1 MLDQADALRTLFQDK
16 AVCSAAAPRSS
27 RAYTV
32 AVTSGKGGVGKTS
45 IAVNLAVLLSRLGRR
60 VRLVD
65 ADFGL
70 SNAEFMLGVAPK
82 HNLEDVARGC
92 IDARDAWVD
101 APGGIKLLS
110 SGSAVQGMANVDGAT
125 GAELVGQVLDGV
137 SDEEVVI
144 VDTGPGISASVV
156 SLLALA
162 DEVMVVTTP
171 EPTSIADTYAAIKV
185 LTSFCP
191 NTQITLVANCC
202 ASPGQASSIA
212 TGLEQICLRFL
223 ERSFE
228 RHEYLPYDR
237 DVSHAIQLQK
247 PLVVSSPRSATV
259 TWLRKIAIKLE
270 DRVSKRRQNRQM
282 RELPVESLG
291 SAELTEVKV
300 ERAEVRA

>member
-1 MLDQADALRTLFQDK
+1 MLDQADALRTLFQEN
-16 AVCSAAAPRSS
+16 AVRSAAVPRSS

-70 SNAEFMLGVAPK
+70 SNAEVLLGVRPK
-82 HNLEDVARGC
+82 HNLEDVARGR
-92 IDARDAWVD
+92 IDACDAWAD

-110 SGSAVQGMANVDGAT
+110 SGSAIPSTADSDSVT
-125 GAELVGQVLDGV
+125 GAELVSQVLDRV
-137 SDEEVVI
+137 PDEEVVI

-156 SLLALA
+156 ALLALA

-191 NTQITLVANCC
+191 KTEVTLVANCC
-202 ASPGQASSIA
+202 ASPGQASNIA
-212 TGLEQICLRFL
+212 RGLEQICLRFL
-223 ERSFE
+223 KRSFE

-237 DVSHAIQLQK
+237 DVSRAIQLQK
-247 PLVVSSPRSATV
+247 PLAVSSPRSATV
-259 TWLRKIAIKLE
+259 TWLRRTAIKLE
-270 DRVSKRRQNRQM
+270 DRISKRQQDGQM
-282 RELPVESLG
+282 RQL
-291 SAELTEVKV
+291 
-300 ERAEVRA
+300 AEVRA

>member
-1 MLDQADALRTLFQDK
+1 MLDQADTLRTLFQET
-16 AVCSAAAPRSS
+16 AVRCAEAPRSP

-45 IAVNLAVLLSRLGRR
+45 IAVNLAVLLVRVGRR

-70 SNAEFMLGVAPK
+70 SNAEVMLGVAPE
-82 HNLEDVARGC
+82 HNLEDVARGRV
-92 IDARDAWVD
+92 DSSDAWID

-110 SGSAVQGMANVDGAT
+110 SGSAVEAMADMDRAA
-125 GAELVGQVLDGV
+125 GAELVGQLLDRV
-137 SDEEVVI
+137 PDDEVVV

-156 SLLALA
+156 SLLTLA

-202 ASPGQASSIA
+202 ASPGQASNIA
-212 TGLEQICLRFL
+212 TGLERICRRFL
-223 ERSFE
+223 DRSFE
-228 RHEYLPYDR
+228 QHEYLPFDPDMSR
-237 DVSHAIQLQK
+237 AIRLQE
-247 PLVVSSPRSATV
+247 PLAVSSSRSSTV
-259 TWLRKIAIKLE
+259 TWLRKIAVKL
-270 DRVSKRRQNRQM
+270 DNRIGKRRRNGRVH
-282 RELPVESLG
+282 EL
-291 SAELTEVKV
+291 
-300 ERAEVRA
+300 AEVRD